1 MKQMFSANIYNES
14 YDILK
19 DITNNID
26 KLLGLG
32 PVDAPHPHAGVREVE
47 DLEAGLHEG
56 HY

>member
-1 MKQMFSANIYNES
+1 MKQMFSANKYDES

-19 DITNNID
+19 DITKHND

-32 PVDAPHPHAGVREVE
+32 PVDAPHPRTGVREVE

>member
-1 MKQMFSANIYNES
+1 MFSANKYDES

-19 DITNNID
+19 DITKHND

-32 PVDAPHPHAGVREVE
+32 PVDAPHPRAGVREVE